1 MTIPI
6 TKRVNDS
13 RSKDLPV
20 NQEVT
25 KNSDG
30 SGGPVD
36 LPGGSPLKQ
45 TESYDQKT
53 ERFENF
59 EKGKD
64 TLISGNSVNYNMA
77 KRINMSETSLAA
89 LHLGTDGKGGK
100 GTVSYNI
107 PKDQK
112 TLQDKSTG
120 NYRIDT
126 VHNKEKLKNSFK
138 PSN

>member
-1 MTIPI
+1 MTTPI
-6 TKRVNDS
+6 TQKA
-13 RSKDLPV
+13 KQKGKFPT

-25 KNSDG
+25 MNADG
-30 SGGPVD
+30 SGCPIN
-36 LPGGSPLKQ
+36 LSPLKQ

-53 ERFENF
+53 ARFENF

-64 TLISGNSVNYNMA
+64 TLISGSSVNHNMA
-77 KRINMSETSLAA
+77 KRINMSNTSLAA
-89 LHLGTDGKGGK
+89 LHLKTDGKGGK

-120 NYRIDT
+120 NYRVDT
-126 VHNKEKLKNSFK
+126 VHNKEKLKKSFK
-138 PSN
+138 SIN